1 MRERINDFLTTLI
14 SIYFSQNKYSILWF
28 ILLTNNC
35 ILYGIQSTRDVFAPS
50 EIAGNLNKQL
60 LLVERNSPR
69 E

>member
-1 MRERINDFLTTLI
+1 MRERLNDFLTTII
-14 SIYFSQNKYSILWF
+14 SIYFSQIKYSILWF
-28 ILLTNNC
+28 ISLTNNC

>member
-1 MRERINDFLTTLI
+1 MRERLNDFLTTLV
-14 SIYFSQNKYSILWF
+14 SIYFSQIEYSILWF

-35 ILYGIQSTRDVFAPS
+35 ILHEIQNTRDVFAPS
-50 EIAGNLNKQL
+50 EIADNLNKQL

>member
-1 MRERINDFLTTLI
+1 MRERLNDYLTTII
-14 SIYFSQNKYSILWF
+14 SIHFSQIKYSILWF
-28 ILLTNNC
+28 ISLTNNC
-35 ILYGIQSTRDVFAPS
+35 ILYGIQSTRDVFTPS